1 MFTAAAA
8 VWAFLKG
15 IPWRVWLALIVF
27 AVVAFL
33 FWSYGE
39 SRYAAGVRDVQ
50 GRWDAA
56 TTAQAEQNRK
66 AEGEQAK
73 ATLITVTEY
82 VDRVQ
87 TIRVKGDTIVQK
99 VPVYIPS
106 DSPLLPGGWRLL
118 HDAAAAGDLPP
129 PPGSIEAAPVD
140 PRAAAETV
148 FANYAACHVD
158 HAGYQSLWEWA
169 ERQAEVGH
177 GL

>member
-1 MFTAAAA
+1 MWLTAL
-8 VWAFLKG
+8 AFLKCVS
-15 IPWRVWLALIVF
+15 WKVWLALIAF
-27 AVVAFL
+27 AVAAFV

-56 TTAQAEQNRK
+56 TTAQAEQDRK

-118 HDAAAAGDLPP
+118 HDAAAAGELPP

-148 FANYAACHVD
+148 FGNYAACFVD
-158 HAGYQSLWEWA
+158 HAGYQSLWEWV
-169 ERQAEVGH
+169 ERQAEVG
-177 GL
+177 G

>member
-1 MFTAAAA
+1 MWLGLLAL
-8 VWAFLKG
+8 LKG
-15 IPWRVWLALIVF
+15 IPWRVWLASAGLLVLFLLI
-27 AVVAFL
+27 ALAFK
-33 FWSYGE
+33 SYGDRRAVE
-39 SRYAAGVRDVQ
+39 VQ

-56 TTAQAEQNRK
+56 TKAQSEADRAAQDEQAE
-66 AEGEQAK
+66 

-118 HDAAAAGDLPP
+118 HDAAAAGELPP
-129 PPGSIEAAPVD
+129 PPGSVAAEAVD

-169 ERQAEVGH
+169 DRQSSIGAQ
-177 GL
+177 

>member
-1 MFTAAAA
+1 MSFTAF
-8 VWAFLKG
+8 WLFLKA
-15 IPWRVWLALIVF
+15 IPWRVWLTSIGLLILFLVAAF
-27 AVVAFL
+27 AFKA
-33 FWSYGE
+33 YGD
-39 SRYAAGVRDVQ
+39 RRAAEVQ

-56 TTAQAEQNRK
+56 STAQAQADRE
-66 AEGEQAK
+66 AEGKQAE

-106 DSPLLPGGWRLL
+106 DSPLLPGGWRVL

-129 PPGSIEAAPVD
+129 PPGSVQAEAVSAQD
-140 PRAAAETV
+140 AASTV

-169 ERQAEVGH
+169 ERQAAVGAP
-177 GL
+177 

>member
-1 MFTAAAA
+1 MLWGIPSAIG
-8 VWAFLKG
+8 AFLKG
-15 IPWRVWLALIVF
+15 IPWRLWLALIVF
-27 AVVAFL
+27 TVVGFL
-33 FWSYGE
+33 FWAYGE
-39 SRYAAGVRDVQ
+39 SRYEAGSRDVQ

-56 TTAQAEQNRK
+56 STAQAQQDRK
-66 AEGEQAK
+66 AQDQQAQ

-118 HDAAAAGDLPP
+118 HDAAAAGELPP
-129 PPGSIEAAPVD
+129 PPGSVEAEAVD
-140 PRAAAETV
+140 PRTAAETV
-148 FANYAACHVD
+148 FSNYAACHVD

-169 ERQAEVGH
+169 ERQAGI
-177 GL
+177 GG